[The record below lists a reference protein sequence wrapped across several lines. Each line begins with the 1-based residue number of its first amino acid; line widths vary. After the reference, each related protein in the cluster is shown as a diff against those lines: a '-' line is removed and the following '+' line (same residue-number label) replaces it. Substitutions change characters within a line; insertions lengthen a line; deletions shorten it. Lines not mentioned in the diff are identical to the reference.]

1 MQLLMEREKLKEME
15 QSVLQIT
22 NQLMMHAAAICQ
34 KMALPETGVNYTLH
48 NRVLECVKLSTNL
61 SEIIGS
67 LFRLFSETISLDGN
81 TVDEDYYDREY
92 AKLMEYRSSMVE
104 AKLLLSKLNKA
115 TK

>member
-1 MQLLMEREKLKEME
+1 MEREKLKEME
-15 QSVLQIT
+15 QSVLQIS
-22 NQLMMHAAAICQ
+22 NALMLHASSACQ

-61 SEIIGS
+61 LEIIGS
-67 LFRLFSETISLDGN
+67 LFSLFNESISLEGN

-92 AKLMEYRSSMVE
+92 AKLMEYRSSMIE